1 MSALSTCQ
9 KCRGFVP
16 PASAECVHCGAAMQA
31 SAPAGGMS
39 LKGLF
44 CLAGASM
51 ASITLMV
58 WYGMQPCDKPAPD
71 GGTDRYW
78 CYDTEPHCASSA
90 QDGGALADGGTAT
103 DGGDPYPCTD
113 MTDGDGG
120 THSDGGVTPPGVP
133 TGDAGVDAGP

>member
-16 PASAECVHCGAAMQA
+16 PASAECVHCGAPMRA
-31 SAPAGGMS
+31 SAPAGGML

-44 CLAGASM
+44 CLAGASV
-51 ASITLMV
+51 ASLTLMAC
-58 WYGMQPCDKPAPD
+58 YGMPPCDAPAPD

-90 QDGGALADGGTAT
+90 QDGGTGT
-103 DGGDPYPCTD
+103 DGGDPYPCVDET
-113 MTDGDGG
+113 DGG
-120 THSDGGVTPPGVP
+120 TLPDGGTPPGGVP